1 MNQNVKLFLRR
12 ALEDERGQVL
22 PMMAVLMLG
31 LLGMGA
37 VVIDVGDVYY
47 SYNKLVISTNA
58 AALAGAQGLPFNTST
73 TNQAQ
78 INATNY
84 SAKTGNDNAYGNLN
98 VTNLSITLGCIT
110 TGVGTSVPCVAT
122 GTSTGASTANA
133 IQVTQT
139 AKVPTY
145 FAAMFGT
152 SSVTLTATASA
163 LMRGAVSSPYNV
175 AIIVDTTQS
184 MTSNTDTNCGN
195 VTRLQCALNGVQT
208 FLQELSPCAATG
220 CGTLTGQNYANQVDR
235 ISLFSFPNF
244 TTTTA
249 PDQYDCTS
257 TNATPEVYT
266 FPAIGASSLSTMPY
280 TSGSTTVQ
288 MTYQDLYGLGDAN
301 GFVSDY
307 RASDSATTLT
317 SSSDLVEAVGGKSG
331 CTAMAGPSGE
341 GTYYAGVIY
350 AAQAALTAEA
360 TKYPGTQNVMILVS
374 DGAATSSSS
383 QMASKTQSQ
392 NAQGQATTYANMN
405 GAGVYPSYNNE
416 CQQAVTAA
424 TYASNHGTTVYT
436 VGYGSPSTGCTTD
449 TGSYTSPCYTMQ
461 QMASSAATF
470 YSDDNQSGTTSNCP
484 AGKSVSAISSIFT
497 QIASNLTF
505 ARLIPNS
512 IFTSA

>member
-1 MNQNVKLFLRR
+1 MNEKVRLFLRR
-12 ALEDERGQVL
+12 ALEDESGSVL
-22 PMMAVLMLG
+22 VLMAVLMLG

-47 SYNKLVISTNA
+47 SYNKLVVSTNA
-58 AALAGAQGLPFNTST
+58 AALAGAQGLPSNTST
-73 TNQAQ
+73 TNQAVT
-78 INATNY
+78 NATLY
-84 SAKTGNDNAYGNLN
+84 SSQTGNLNAYGNLN
-98 VTNLSITLGCIT
+98 ITSATYTLGCVT
-110 TGVGTSVPCVAT
+110 TSVGASIPCVAT

-152 SSVTLTATASA
+152 SSVTLTATATA
-163 LMRGAVSSPYNV
+163 LMRGAATSPYNV
-175 AIIVDTTQS
+175 AIIVDTTDS
-184 MTSNTDTNCGN
+184 MTSNKDTNCGN

-266 FPAIGASSLSTMPY
+266 FPAVGASSISTMPY
-280 TSGSTTVQ
+280 TTGSGKSATTVQ

-307 RASDSATTLT
+307 RSSNSATTLS

-383 QMASKTQSQ
+383 QMATGTQSTTI
-392 NAQGQATTYANMN
+392 ATSGGT
-405 GAGVYPSYNNE
+405 YPSYNNE

-424 TYASNHGTTVYT
+424 QYATNHGTTVYT
-436 VGYGSPSTGCTTD
+436 VAYGSPSTGCTTD

-461 QMASSAATF
+461 QMASSTATF
-470 YSDDNQSGTTSNCP
+470 YSDDSQSGTTSSCP
-484 AGKSVSAISSIFT
+484 AGKSVSAISNIFT
-497 QIASNLTF
+497 QIAGNLTV

-512 IFTSA
+512 LFP